1 MAALRRGVFI
11 VGAKR
16 TPFGTVGGKLK
27 DINSIELGQTAAK
40 AAIEA
45 AKISPEQIDS
55 VVVGNVMQH
64 THKNGTFIARHVGL
78 GAGIRLETPCL
89 SVNRLC
95 GSGFEAVVNA
105 SHDIVNESAEIALAV
120 GTESM
125 SNAPFIIRGARF
137 GVKFGQAPV
146 LEDSM
151 FTRADP
157 ADGRYETRM
166 GITAENLATKY
177 GISREECDTFALLSQ
192 TRWAE
197 AQKGGKFKEEMIPL
211 TIKVK
216 GKEVVVDVD
225 EHPRPDTSLEKLS
238 KLAPAFKK
246 DGVVTAG
253 NASGINDGAG
263 ALVLASED
271 AVKAKGLGALSR
283 VVAYA
288 VVGCDPT
295 IMGIGP
301 VPAIR
306 KLLAKTG
313 LTLDQVDAVE
323 VNEAFAPQWLAVQKE
338 LGLDLAKSNL
348 NGGAI
353 ALGHPLGASGARI
366 LTNLTYE
373 LKRRNGKYAI
383 GSACIGGGQG
393 IAVLLENVQ

>member
-1 MAALRRGVFI
+1 MFC
-11 VGAKR
+11 
-16 TPFGTVGGKLK
+16 F
-27 DINSIELGQTAAK
+27 Q
-40 AAIEA
+40 
-45 AKISPEQIDS
+45 
-55 VVVGNVMQH
+55 
-64 THKNGTFIARHVGL
+64 
-78 GAGIRLETPCL
+78 
-89 SVNRLC
+89 
-95 GSGFEAVVNA
+95 
-105 SHDIVNESAEIALAV
+105 DIVNESAEIALAV

-295 IMGIGP
+295 IMGTMKKST
-301 VPAIR
+301 VF
-306 KLLAKTG
+306 
-313 LTLDQVDAVE
+313 LT
-323 VNEAFAPQWLAVQKE
+323 
-338 LGLDLAKSNL
+338 
-348 NGGAI
+348 
-353 ALGHPLGASGARI
+353 
-366 LTNLTYE
+366 TNLTSFSSPQA
-373 LKRRNGKYAI
+373 LVRCRRFASYWPKPA
-383 GSACIGGGQG
+383 SPWTRWTPSR
-393 IAVLLENVQ
+393 